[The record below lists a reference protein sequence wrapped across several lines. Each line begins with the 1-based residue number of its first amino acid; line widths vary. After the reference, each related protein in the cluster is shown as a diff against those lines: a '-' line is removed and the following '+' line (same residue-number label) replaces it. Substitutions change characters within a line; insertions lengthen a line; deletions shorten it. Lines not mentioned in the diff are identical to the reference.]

1 LPVDSLLPVHVP
13 AVEYRPVAEQYPL
26 RLVRGG
32 LDTEELHPVTD
43 ENDARGLQPELHS
56 LRNRGNSWQRRA
68 YFDDYSFIV
77 NNNFGESGEE
87 RSSIKS
93 NLKLSGT
100 YDTSGEFT
108 VNVEEKGIYIDRFS

>member
-1 LPVDSLLPVHVP
+1 MPATSLLPVP
-13 AVEYRPVAEQYPL
+13 AVEYRPVPEQYPL

-32 LDTEELHPVTD
+32 LDTEKLHKVTD
-43 ENDARGLQPELHS
+43 ENNTRKLQPDL
-56 LRNRGNSWQRRA
+56 LFLKNRGDFWQRQS

-77 NNNFGESGEE
+77 NDNFNERGEE

-100 YDTSGEFT
+100 YDVSGKLTNLFD
-108 VNVEEKGIYIDRFS
+108 EKGIYIDQFS